1 MLNFV
6 FILDKIACTRCI
18 AISITYAEA
27 ENEDEGI
34 ENDQD
39 AHLAIN
45 NHNHTYDDCIDCQ
58 YRRQIAVLDSLPDGV
73 VQGKQL
79 NNLTLFS

>member
-39 AHLAIN
+39 AHLTI
-45 NHNHTYDDCIDCQ
+45 TII
-58 YRRQIAVLDSLPDGV
+58 RMMIASIVNIEDKLLC
-73 VQGKQL
+73 
-79 NNLTLFS
+79 